1 MNPGRTFKNHLVED
15 KVRLADFVESSLKI
29 KSQGDE
35 ITGPPIHVGRVP
47 GTSYKRIHGRSTE
60 ARVHMKR
67 NAQKL
72 PSGLQ
77 EGITEPREV

>member
-1 MNPGRTFKNHLVED
+1 MNPSRTFKNHLVED

-47 GTSYKRIHGRSTE
+47 SASYKGIDSRSPK
-60 ARVHMKR
+60 A
-67 NAQKL
+67 
-72 PSGLQ
+72 
-77 EGITEPREV
+77 